1 MTNVVGLKLAVGQIP
16 NLDIFVPATGDNDGV
31 GIVGGESDTANPIRV
46 SLILKQELQLNSFKF
61 KVNIV

>member
-1 MTNVVGLKLAVGQIP
+1 MTNVVGLQLAVGQIP

-46 SLILKQELQLNSFKF
+46 TLILKQELQLNS
-61 KVNIV
+61 